1 MGDKNKYSREDDKNF
16 DRLMNF
22 PDTRPITSEPTR
34 SVEETQQIISTD
46 INYTDTDNQAF
57 DQLMNTSFSA
67 GVTRRSNSTGNS
79 YLADGYSD
87 DDSSMFDALESAI
100 DDSNMSSQINFVL
113 NDRKLEQGPD
123 KEPVQ
128 ADPESFEYSLAD
140 KQAFSR
146 LMLEEFGEGDDQ
158 ISELEIAK
166 PVSETSHIKIIDF
179 DKEQAREKS
188 LSRLGR
194 NHVKI
199 RYFD

>member
-1 MGDKNKYSREDDKNF
+1 MDDRNKYSCEDEENF

-22 PDTRPITSEPTR
+22 YDTRPITSEPTR
-34 SVEETQQIISTD
+34 SVEETQEIISTNM
-46 INYTDTDNQAF
+46 NYTDADNHAF

-67 GVTRRSNSTGNS
+67 GVVRSSNSSGNS
-79 YLADGYSD
+79 YLVDGYSD
-87 DDSSMFDALESAI
+87 NDSSMFDALESAI
-100 DDSNMSSQINFVL
+100 DDSTMSSQINFVL
-113 NDRKLEQGPD
+113 NDRELEQGPD
-123 KEPVQ
+123 REPVQ
-128 ADPESFEYSLAD
+128 ADLESFEYSLAD
-140 KQAFSR
+140 KEAFSR

-158 ISELEIAK
+158 ISELEITK

-194 NHVKI
+194 SHIKI

>member
-1 MGDKNKYSREDDKNF
+1 M
-16 DRLMNF
+16 
-22 PDTRPITSEPTR
+22 
-34 SVEETQQIISTD
+34 EETQQIISTD

-87 DDSSMFDALESAI
+87 DDSSMFEALESAI